1 MDQAKQNEFFSI
13 LNQVADIPRPRLDYS
28 TLSNATLAGCE
39 FIRRLMEI
47 QGFFMA
53 HHRVTGKVPVNR
65 KDLEHLLVLSMN
77 LTPLR
82 LAAIYNACSDA
93 ALVSLLADLE
103 VEELFLGVE
112 IERRLADKRI
122 GTVMILAPFFE
133 GSNPIDKWQWLT
145 KELGADKIK
154 YRGRDRAKENHDL
167 RVDLVMRALKKAATL
182 EAPSYEP
189 GPLPPFPLDLH
200 PAERSFWNTG
210 LAKVWRRGHKT
221 LRKGLITILNGD
233 AEDISR
239 SAANY
244 PGDEGKKARRRWEM
258 LHGIK
263 RSPVDKSEAWRTK
276 WDISEL
282 AAKEPIHPDTETINA
297 EVNARISTPHEY
309 LLRNE
314 YENGEMKDASLA
326 YEYAERRWGKEG
338 RAFLDTL
345 SQEKGTVTDAARA
358 AGRSRKTAHKRLKEL
373 RKHLSKK

>member
-1 MDQAKQNEFFSI
+1 
-13 LNQVADIPRPRLDYS
+13 
-28 TLSNATLAGCE
+28 
-39 FIRRLMEI
+39 
-47 QGFFMA
+47 
-53 HHRVTGKVPVNR
+53 
-65 KDLEHLLVLSMN
+65 
-77 LTPLR
+77 
-82 LAAIYNACSDA
+82 
-93 ALVSLLADLE
+93 
-103 VEELFLGVE
+103 
-112 IERRLADKRI
+112 
-122 GTVMILAPFFE
+122 
-133 GSNPIDKWQWLT
+133 
-145 KELGADKIK
+145 
-154 YRGRDRAKENHDL
+154 
-167 RVDLVMRALKKAATL
+167 
-182 EAPSYEP
+182 
-189 GPLPPFPLDLH
+189 H

-326 YEYAERRWGKEG
+326 YEYA
-338 RAFLDTL
+338 
-345 SQEKGTVTDAARA
+345 
-358 AGRSRKTAHKRLKEL
+358 
-373 RKHLSKK
+373 